1 MAFIYKGKIFE
12 YGKSG
17 GANIA
22 AKSHKQEIKNRK
34 NDPGNKRVGNFLF
47 GSNLST
53 RENGNSDGITPDNYM
68 SSMNLYNK
76 ALGDMEIYKN
86 ILNKKEDY
94 INSLPEDVRSIIES
108 PEDVREKKFKE
119 DSSLRDKYE
128 EAMKKIRNVDN
139 IASGYLVKNEETNE
153 PESKENIY
161 KKIDDLIDLAKKNNL
176 QNINTVKPFTDSDIS
191 LYADTHMPSVGLD
204 DRGEQSKAE
213 KDDRGVVRSEVIN
226 DDDIRNTFKLDE
238 FEYTE
243 NGKTVSKSLDS
254 FIKELDEGNS
264 SEPPAMVFK
273 NETDDSVYFDIIV
286 SEKESDEENSPYSE
300 LTRGAKKY
308 KFKTLIHDARFKKIS
323 DDDKKSVASSYVR
336 ISGPVLCSD
345 VLKSKYGIISVKK
358 DIGSSAQDSKPDVKK
373 VHNTANNGERVDRIR
388 RGDETYLRYYDENGK
403 LLYTDDPLG
412 FLESDVC
419 DKFGDKLIVKEPDGK
434 YKMYSPYGYSYEY
447 RQADTTVEMDDY
459 CINNQLGVIIFSTN
473 ENGSQK
479 IDIQNIYG
487 ESQLD
492 EETSKIINRELFSV
506 GYASV
511 SFGHAKVFT
520 TNNRV
525 DYRNSNVVFPIYVTE
540 EGSNDEFKIGDITKN
555 ASTGKFDFAF
565 TSNTEYNSTVH
576 NRNIVMKSAGK
587 GKKQLKALYN
597 EYVED
602 YKKAR
607 RDQYFGAD
615 EESRREGESSVNSI
629 TNKIN
634 KALNDQGANED
645 EKNALFTKL
654 DYEFAKMYK
663 DKENC
668 PQDVKDFISA
678 YRGKKKMIDSLIK
691 NEIVVAPNIKGAE
704 KHNAIAPYSDRAVAT
719 SVKDYQNRG
728 DAFTATGFAP
738 MQNEA
743 GEWGF
748 MDDTQQFGDYVEYGN
763 GIEKPDNSSITSI
776 TPYLCGVNS
785 DCFLQYCNDED
796 SYQKIYVIK
805 VVPVDDKTNK
815 LVCDEMIPG
824 CSTGTSSKNNFRGRN
839 NLYGEYEDMF
849 DSVFTV
855 RVKAGDR
862 DKYKL
867 CGIVKLKNG
876 AKIDDKK
883 KYPFTLSGSGVLA
896 TFLDGELFDQIDLGA
911 KNKKTTFLVRGGETH
926 TGTYKLTDEF
936 TLGSEII
943 ASEKKV
949 ADKKDSKKKEEKE
962 KKGKKTPENKLNES
976 KSSFY
981 AWLHRNS

>member
-12 YGKSG
+12 YGKGG
-17 GANIA
+17 GANVA
-22 AKSHKQEIKNRK
+22 AKSHNKEIRNRK
-34 NDPGNKRVGNFLF
+34 NDPENKRVGNFLF

-53 RENGNSDGITPDNYM
+53 RDNGNSVGITPDNYM

-86 ILNKKEDY
+86 ILNKKEEY

-108 PEDVREKKFKE
+108 PEDVREKKFNE
-119 DSSLRDKYE
+119 DSSLRDKYDE
-128 EAMKKIRNVDN
+128 VMKKIRNVDN

-176 QNINTVKPFTDSDIS
+176 QNIDTVKPFTDSDIS
-191 LYADTHMPSVGLD
+191 LYADTHMPSIVFD
-204 DRGEQSKAE
+204 EPEAQSTAK
-213 KDDRGVVRSEVIN
+213 KDDRGIVRTEVISN
-226 DDDIRNTFKLDE
+226 DDIRNTFKLDE

-254 FIKELDEGNS
+254 FINEIGGETSGES
-264 SEPPAMVFK
+264 PAMVFK

-286 SEKESDEENSPYSE
+286 SEKDPDEDNDYYSE

-345 VLKSKYGIISVKK
+345 VLKSKYGIISIKK
-358 DIGSSAQDSKPDVKK
+358 DIDSSNSDVEKI
-373 VHNTANNGERVDRIR
+373 HNKSNDGEREDRTIR
-388 RGDETYLRYYDENGK
+388 GKYYDKNGK
-403 LLYTDDPLG
+403 PLYTDDPLG
-412 FLESDVC
+412 FNESDVC
-419 DKFGDKLIVKEPDGK
+419 DKFGDKLIVKEPNGK

-459 CINNQLGVIIFSTN
+459 CINSQLGVIIFSTE

-479 IDIQNIYG
+479 IDVQNIYG

-492 EETSKIINRELFSV
+492 EETNKILNRELFNV
-506 GYASV
+506 GYSSV

-520 TNNRV
+520 KNNRV

-540 EGSNDEFKIGDITKN
+540 KGSNDEFKIGDITKN
-555 ASTGKFDFAF
+555 TSTGKFDFLF
-565 TSNTEYNSTVH
+565 TSNTEYNTTVR
-576 NRNIVMKSAGK
+576 NRNIAMKSVGK

-607 RDQYFGAD
+607 RDQYFGED
-615 EESRREGESSVNSI
+615 EESRRSGESSVKSI
-629 TNKIN
+629 TNKIDN
-634 KALNDQGANED
+634 ALNDQGANED

-654 DYEFAKMYK
+654 DYEFAKIYR
-663 DKENC
+663 DRENC
-668 PQDVKDFISA
+668 PQEVKDFISA

-691 NEIVVAPNIKGAE
+691 NEIIVAPNIKGAE

-748 MDDTQQFGDYVEYGN
+748 MDDTQQFGDYVEYVN

-776 TPYLCGVNS
+776 TSYLCGVNS

-805 VVPVDDKTNK
+805 VVPIDDKTNK

-855 RVKAGDR
+855 RVNTGDR

-936 TLGSEII
+936 TLGGEII
-943 ASEKKV
+943 APEKKV
-949 ADKKDSKKKEEKE
+949 TDKKDSNKKEEKE